1 MPLHR
6 QSRALAAFM
15 TSTHAHICRPV
26 HDFLLR
32 HVYVDLQRGSHSGL
46 RRGLSPSLAMYATF
60 AASIIAHEAVI
71 WAVLTP
77 TYPPPVLALL
87 SCVQFP
93 LLNLMRLPAFR
104 GTALGNLFFWSSL
117 QTGSTMIV
125 VLYARYYCSTAPA
138 MCTLPGASV
147 QATSAAGAAACDVA
161 MAPQPVAA

>member
-1 MPLHR
+1 
-6 QSRALAAFM
+6 
-15 TSTHAHICRPV
+15 
-26 HDFLLR
+26 
-32 HVYVDLQRGSHSGL
+32 
-46 RRGLSPSLAMYATF
+46 MYATF

-93 LLNLMRLPAFR
+93 LLTLMRLPAFR

-125 VLYARYYCSTAPA
+125 VLYARYYCSTAPN
-138 MCTLPGASV
+138 MCALPGASV
-147 QATSAAGAAACDVA
+147 HAATATAAEAGAAASPACNMA
-161 MAPQPVAA
+161 AAPQLVTA